1 MVRVLIGLFSLDWG
15 SWGFHSE
22 LWGIDSQ
29 RSLGSLRAWRLILGH
44 AFKSWMFFCG
54 IYNNSVCRTVC
65 SLICTLPF
73 QKSSLEFFILL
84 AGSWSGPF
92 LFCLLYCDWVEVMLP
107 CTPSSPVP
115 ESWYLMTRPCNM
127 MITVII
133 YKDYIQSQSCKG
145 AFKFNAQI
153 KSLVSSWYPPTN
165 FLHNYVTQ
173 FAFWKNE
180 SLMTKLLTVNVLG
193 T

>member
-1 MVRVLIGLFSLDWG
+1 MVRVLISLFSLDWG
-15 SWGFHSE
+15 SWGVHSE

-44 AFKSWMFFCG
+44 AFKSWMLFCR
-54 IYNNSVCRTVC
+54 IRNNCLQDC
-65 SLICTLPF
+65 LLYDLHLPF
-73 QKSSLEFFILL
+73 QKSSLEFSILL
-84 AGSWSGPF
+84 AGNWRGPF

-115 ESWYLMTRPCNM
+115 ESWYLTTRPCNM

-133 YKDYIQSQSCKG
+133 YKAYIQSQNCKG